1 MTRILMNDTM
11 APVEAFDLFPRK
23 RLALPAWLKALFH
36 RTPRPKVAFVR
47 TAVAKY

>member
-1 MTRILMNDTM
+1 MKRVLMNDIM

-23 RLALPAWLKALFH
+23 RFALPAWIKALFH
-36 RTPRPKVAFVR
+36 RTPGARVAYAR